1 MGLIKG
7 ILKVGASAILT
18 VTGTASA
25 VLNGMCETAGV
36 DIGSEIFGAIK
47 NASFNGIKSM
57 WEIEN
62 SAQEEYTTKGEAR
75 RAEFAEEVNR
85 MKVMAIR
92 KKDLAQKCDNN
103 DLRDRL
109 MDEYEELWQQ
119 ACEMI
124 YEPQDDDGEP
134 IGE

>member
-7 ILKVGASAILT
+7 ILKVGASAVLT

-25 VLNGMCETAGV
+25 VLNGMCEIAGV
-36 DIGSEIFGAIK
+36 DIGSEIFGTIK
-47 NASFNGIKSM
+47 DASFNGIKSM
-57 WEIEN
+57 WEIED
-62 SAQEEYTTKGEAR
+62 SAQEEYSTKGEAR
-75 RAEFAEEVNR
+75 RAEFDKEVNH
-85 MKVMAIR
+85 MKVIAIR
-92 KKDLAQKCDNN
+92 KKDLAQKCEDKG
-103 DLRDRL
+103 LRDRL